1 MGSRASSSLRE
12 EEIQEIHRET
22 GFTSNQI
29 IRLYSRFTSL
39 DKDNSG
45 FLQKE
50 DFMRIPELAINPLAA
65 RIINLFCTQS
75 PDEDPTTPTTKLDK
89 QMMRENPDQLET
101 VNFRQFMR
109 VLARFRPVK
118 AKGANELNSRLEKL
132 KFAFNMYD
140 LDCDDKISRSELL
153 SVLHMMVGANISE
166 EQLGSIADRTIM
178 EADEDQD
185 GAISFAEFVK
195 VMEKVDVEQK
205 MSIRFLN

>member
-1 MGSRASSSLRE
+1 MGSRASTSLQE
-12 EEIQEIHRET
+12 EEISQIQEET
-22 GFTSNQI
+22 GFTPKQI

-39 DKDNSG
+39 DKNG
-45 FLQKE
+45 NGHLMKE
-50 DFMRIPELAINPLAA
+50 DFMRIPELAINPLAS
-65 RIINLFCTQS
+65 RIINLFCTQTLS
-75 PDEDPTTPTTKLDK
+75 DDPDEAIT
-89 QMMRENPDQLET
+89 ET

-109 VLARFRPVK
+109 TLARFRPIK
-118 AKGANELNSRLEKL
+118 PKGKNDLNNRQEKL

-140 LDCDDKISRSELL
+140 LDNDEKISRSELL

-185 GAISFAEFVK
+185 GMISFEEFVK